1 MKTIKELLNK
11 ENRSTTFKLIT
22 YPLLWFVIFYVTIY
36 SIAWL
41 DYNIFY

>member
-1 MKTIKELLNK
+1 MKIIKEVFAK
-11 ENRSTTFKLIT
+11 ENRKQAIQMVVI
-22 YPLLWFVIFYVTIY
+22 PLAWFVIFYTTIY

>member
-1 MKTIKELLNK
+1 METIKELFNK
-11 ENRSTTFKLIT
+11 ENRSTSIKLIT
-22 YPLLWFVIFYVTIY
+22 YPLIWFIIMYGTIY